1 MSQKK
6 IVVAVDGSD
15 HSDKVLDTAIEYVK
29 FLEAKVILVYCHKKF
44 PTLLGEPL
52 RNDTI
57 FTILQ
62 SAEQLIAPFT
72 KRLREAGVDY
82 EERLMEEPA
91 GEMIANV
98 AKIENCTLI
107 IMGCRGRTNLEGL
120 LLGSVT
126 NRVLHTASC
135 SVLVVK

>member
-1 MSQKK
+1 M
-6 IVVAVDGSD
+6 
-15 HSDKVLDTAIEYVK
+15 
-29 FLEAKVILVYCHKKF
+29 ILVYCHKKF

-52 RNDTI
+52 RNDAI

-62 SAEQLIAPFT
+62 AAEQLIAPFT
-72 KRLREAGVDY
+72 KRLRDAGVDF

-91 GEMIANV
+91 GAVIPNI
-98 AKIENCTLI
+98 AKIENCALI
-107 IMGCRGRTNLEGL
+107 VMGCRGRTNLEGL

-126 NRVLHTASC
+126 NRVLHTTPC